1 VEKVCPENRIFNF
14 LKSVS
19 GQFHEIDDETALALN
34 RTIISSSFL
43 WFSATGTSPKTSVF
57 LRLTTD
63 AAGDFIQTKSF
74 HPSRIAG

>member
-1 VEKVCPENRIFNF
+1 VFLSETVEKVCPENRIFNF

-43 WFSATGTSPKTSVF
+43 WFSATGTN
-57 LRLTTD
+57 
-63 AAGDFIQTKSF
+63 
-74 HPSRIAG
+74 